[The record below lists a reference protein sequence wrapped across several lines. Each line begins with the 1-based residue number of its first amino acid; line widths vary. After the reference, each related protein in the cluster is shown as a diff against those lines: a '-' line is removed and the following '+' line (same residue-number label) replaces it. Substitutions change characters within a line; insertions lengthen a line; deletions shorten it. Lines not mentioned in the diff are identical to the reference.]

1 MACSIA
7 FFCAV
12 EPSPV
17 RVPDGQELLA
27 DGVELVSAF
36 VVVELLLGLLP
47 QAASAMAAT
56 AVTPAA
62 RANRVRITDEALRE
76 VEQNVLSL
84 AR

>member
-1 MACSIA
+1 MA

-17 RVPDGQELLA
+17 RVPEGQEPLA
-27 DGVELVSAF
+27 EGVELEPAS

-47 QAASAMAAT
+47 QAASAIAAT

-76 VEQNVLSL
+76 VSRDVLSPG
-84 AR
+84 R